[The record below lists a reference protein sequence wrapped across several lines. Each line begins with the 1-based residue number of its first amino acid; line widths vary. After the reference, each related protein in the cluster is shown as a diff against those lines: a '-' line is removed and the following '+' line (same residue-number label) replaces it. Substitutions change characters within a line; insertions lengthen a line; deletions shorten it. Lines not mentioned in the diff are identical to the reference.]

1 MAMQGTGR
9 ETGQEAGGGK
19 PAGRD
24 TEAANARLPG
34 AQGPGMRTPGLPEG
48 YDARAEAHRLL
59 RSIRAGMLAT
69 IGRDGFPFASLVNV
83 ATDMSGAPLLLLS
96 GLSSH
101 TQNLLAQPRA
111 SILLAETGKG
121 DPLAHPRLTVTGT
134 ARELGNGAD
143 RDAARARFLARHP
156 KSALY
161 ADFGDFG
168 FWRLDLD
175 RANLNGGFARAA
187 EFDPALI
194 LSPMDGAEELRA
206 IEQDALEHMNSDH
219 AGAVQHYATVLLGQ
233 KARRWRAIA
242 IDPEGIDLASG
253 DFSARLPF
261 PTIVRTAAQLRKSLA
276 TLAKQESLQ
285 PRGPDHG

>member
-1 MAMQGTGR
+1 MAIQKTGDG
-9 ETGQEAGGGK
+9 ETVGRATGGASEQK
-19 PAGRD
+19 PA
-24 TEAANARLPG
+24 EQN
-34 AQGPGMRTPGLPEG
+34 PGMRTPGLPHG

-69 IGRDGFPFASLVNV
+69 IGSDGFPFASLVNV
-83 ATDMSGAPLLLLS
+83 ATDMAGAPLLLLS

-121 DPLAHPRLTVTGT
+121 DPLAHPRLTLTGT
-134 ARELGNGAD
+134 ARELGIGQE
-143 RDAARARFLARHP
+143 RSQARARFLARHP

-187 EFDPALI
+187 EFDPELI
-194 LSPMDGAEELRA
+194 LSPMDGTEELQA

-219 AGAVQHYATVLLGQ
+219 ARAVQHYATVLLGQ
-233 KARRWRAIA
+233 KARRWRAVA

-253 DFSARLPF
+253 DLSARLPF
-261 PTIVRTAAQLRKSLA
+261 PSIVRTAAELRKTLA
-276 TLAKQESLQ
+276 ILAKQDSLQ
-285 PRGPDHG
+285 PAVPEHGQ